1 LDTSDAV
8 LTTDAAGLNS
18 VPMNTYAS
26 LHPLPDFDRFYCTY
40 IKGDAAKEPITTG
53 ESIPAIIA
61 DAAVKTGRP
70 RTDFEVEEI
79 SRKRYEKL
87 KQFLG

>member
-1 LDTSDAV
+1 MDTSDPI
-8 LTTDAAGLNS
+8 LTTDAAGLDN

-26 LHPLPDFDRFYCTY
+26 LHPVQDFDRFYCAY